1 MALKTFVKVSG
12 INNLSDARYCA
23 GMGVNQVGF
32 EIEEGSPNYVDQQSF
47 KEIKGWLSGVEFV
60 GEING
65 SVGSIANLVKDYG
78 LDAIQIEN
86 MAQLPEALKTGIKV
100 SFYSAD
106 IKIAHQAWKES
117 NQQLEYV
124 LFDMTGS
131 NSEEVEELAK
141 EMPIV
146 LASGFDGESV
156 IMVINASI
164 KGISIRGGN
173 EIRPGYKD
181 FDEMADIL
189 EALEIDDLA

>member
-65 SVGSIANLVKDYG
+65 SVGSIVNLVKDYG

>member
-86 MAQLPEALKTGIKV
+86 MAQ
-100 SFYSAD
+100 
-106 IKIAHQAWKES
+106 
-117 NQQLEYV
+117 
-124 LFDMTGS
+124 
-131 NSEEVEELAK
+131 
-141 EMPIV
+141 
-146 LASGFDGESV
+146 
-156 IMVINASI
+156 
-164 KGISIRGGN
+164 
-173 EIRPGYKD
+173 
-181 FDEMADIL
+181 
-189 EALEIDDLA
+189 